1 MGDTGSLLL
10 GGVISAIALYLK
22 MPLLLLLIAII
33 PVIETI
39 SVIIQVVYFKKTGK
53 RVFKMTPIHH
63 HFELSGWTENKVVV
77 IFSVIT
83 LIVCVIGLKI
93 I

>member
-1 MGDTGSLLL
+1 MA
-10 GGVISAIALYLK
+10 VYLK
-22 MPLLLLLIAII
+22 MPLVLIVVALI

-53 RVFKMTPIHH
+53 RVFKMTPLHH
-63 HFELSGWTENKVVV
+63 HFELSGWKENKVVIV
-77 IFSVIT
+77 FSLVT
-83 LIVCVIGLKI
+83 LVFCIIGFNI